1 MDKTSLEK
9 FNIISKLDS
18 NPRLSQPRLFG
29 KKLTRKALLIIIW
42 HEILVGVIL
51 FILLIHS
58 VSLNATDKI
67 KYADEAS
74 EDQISCSDGALIV
87 NDVTVLVPTD
97 GNVKYNIAYSWGK
110 DDRKY
115 PTIPRSIT
123 ASYRDDSDNILYDL
137 TLYKDSFT
145 PADKLKPG
153 QNVSTWF
160 RSWITGDD
168 GKVKREQKDVGNI
181 HGFLIS
187 TTGSSDEGEGSI
199 YESSTYYF
207 AVHTPDGITVY
218 ILEGN
223 LYDRDSQKAM
233 QAAMKSAMESISIKE
248 QAA

>member
-18 NPRLSQPRLFG
+18 IPRLSQPRLFG
-29 KKLTRKALLIIIW
+29 KRLKRKGLLIIIW

-74 EDQISCSDGALIV
+74 ADQISCSDGALIV

-115 PTIPRSIT
+115 PT
-123 ASYRDDSDNILYDL
+123 DDDNILYDL